1 MRRFGTVLAVVLLSA
16 LGLAG
21 CARENA
27 AGGGGPWG
35 RTFLSQSTSRP
46 LVPGTRIELRFD
58 DGKVGFR
65 AGCNY
70 ISGAA
75 RIDGGRLVV
84 SEIMSTA
91 MGCEPQHAEQDT
103 WFATFL
109 EAGPQLR
116 LEGAD
121 LVLEGGG
128 TTVSF
133 VEGSVAEPDAQLVG
147 PEWTVDTLVDGQTSG
162 SVPAGVRAHLTFTI
176 DGKVTGSGGC
186 NSLTGTYTVDTETIT
201 FTAVA
206 STRKACA
213 EAGTVEDKVLHV
225 LRGTAQFR
233 IEAGRLTLTAA
244 DGTGLGL
251 TAGRATPSPS

>member
-1 MRRFGTVLAVVLLSA
+1 MRRLGTVLVVVLLSA

-21 CARENA
+21 CARGNA

-35 RTFLSQSTSRP
+35 RTFLSQSASRP
-46 LVPGTRIELRFD
+46 LVPGTQIELRFS

-65 AGCNY
+65 AGCNS

-75 RIDGGRLVV
+75 RIDSGRLVV
-84 SEIMSTA
+84 SEVESTA
-91 MGCEPQHAEQDT
+91 MGCEPQRGEQDN
-103 WFATFL
+103 WFTTFL
-109 EAGPQLR
+109 QAGPELR

-128 TTVSF
+128 TTINF
-133 VEGSVAEPDAQLVG
+133 VDRTVAEPDAQLVG

-162 SVPAGVRAHLTFTI
+162 SVPAGVRAYLTFTI

-201 FTAVA
+201 FTAMA
-206 STRKACA
+206 STRKACS
-213 EAGTVEDKVLHV
+213 EAGIVESKVLHV
-225 LRGTAQFR
+225 LQGTVQFR
-233 IEAGRLTLTAA
+233 IEASHLTLTAA
-244 DGTGLGL
+244 DGTGLRL
-251 TAGRATPSPS
+251 TAGRVTPSPS